1 MYNDFFGFSVKPFEL
16 TPDPDFLYLSHEL
29 KEIIATLEYGIIQRR
44 GFILLVGN
52 PGTGKTTLI
61 NSLIDKSG
69 IDANF
74 AYIFNPALNFND
86 LMHTVLTEFDLASV
100 DEDLPKTKAM
110 HRLKAFIVEQFEK
123 NRNTVIIVD
132 EAQYL
137 DTKTLENL
145 RLLSNLETRKHKLI
159 QIIISGQPELENTL
173 SQKSLRQLAQRIG
186 LRCRTKP
193 LTEKEAYE
201 YIDHRLKVA
210 GYDGPQLFAN
220 KAKHLIWRYSEG
232 IPRIINIICDNSLLT
247 GYATNKNRINSLII
261 KDVIAD
267 LDKVPLS
274 DAEYPRDKS
283 EAAAKERY
291 QTPLDKSAEIREV
304 SPKISEKKDG
314 DSADVA
320 DKLRRELIR
329 KEESEPADKKKR
341 RFSAAWIAGIAGVA
355 IIINIFILY
364 LFFGSFKDFKTELS
378 SKLEA
383 MKDNMHNELGSIKD
397 EINKPPP
404 DINQQTD
411 KNAGSEIEAKQ
422 VETDTDSDAK
432 STIDNDLPKS
442 SFDVETVKEK
452 NSVVVKK
459 GDTLDQIIISVYGKN
474 DPIILDAILK
484 INPEI
489 KNPDIIFENQ
499 IIKLPQKVDLD

>member
-1 MYNDFFGFSVKPFEL
+1 
-16 TPDPDFLYLSHEL
+16 
-29 KEIIATLEYGIIQRR
+29 
-44 GFILLVGN
+44 
-52 PGTGKTTLI
+52 
-61 NSLIDKSG
+61 
-69 IDANF
+69 
-74 AYIFNPALNFND
+74 
-86 LMHTVLTEFDLASV
+86 
-100 DEDLPKTKAM
+100 
-110 HRLKAFIVEQFEK
+110 
-123 NRNTVIIVD
+123 
-132 EAQYL
+132 
-137 DTKTLENL
+137 
-145 RLLSNLETRKHKLI
+145 
-159 QIIISGQPELENTL
+159 
-173 SQKSLRQLAQRIG
+173 
-186 LRCRTKP
+186 
-193 LTEKEAYE
+193 
-201 YIDHRLKVA
+201 
-210 GYDGPQLFAN
+210 
-220 KAKHLIWRYSEG
+220 
-232 IPRIINIICDNSLLT
+232 
-247 GYATNKNRINSLII
+247 
-261 KDVIAD
+261 
-267 LDKVPLS
+267 VPLGDS
-274 DAEYPRDKS
+274 GYPRDKS

-304 SPKISEKKDG
+304 SPKISEKKDE

-329 KEESEPADKKKR
+329 KEESEPAAKKKKR
-341 RFSAAWIAGIAGVA
+341 HSAAWIAGIAGVA

-383 MKDNMHNELGSIKD
+383 MKDNMHNELGSIKN

-411 KNAGSEIEAKQ
+411 KNAGSEIDAKQ
-422 VETDTDSDAK
+422 VESDTDSNAK

-489 KNPDIIFENQ
+489 KNPDLIFENQ
-499 IIKLPQKVDLD
+499 IIKLPPKVDLD

>member
-1 MYNDFFGFSVKPFEL
+1 MYNNFFGFSVKPFEL
-16 TPDPDFLYLSHEL
+16 TPDPDFLYLSSEL

-44 GFILLVGN
+44 GFILLVGK

-86 LMHTVLTEFDLASV
+86 LMHTLLTEFDLASV
-100 DEDLPKTKAM
+100 DEDLSKTKAM
-110 HRLKAFIVEQFEK
+110 HRLNTFVIEQFEK
-123 NRNTVIIVD
+123 DRNTVIIVD

-193 LTEKEAYE
+193 LTEKDAYE

-210 GYDGPQLFAN
+210 GYNGPPLFAN

-232 IPRIINIICDNSLLT
+232 VPRIINIICDNSLLT
-247 GYATNKNRINSLII
+247 GYATNKNRIDSMII

-267 LDKVPLS
+267 LDKVSLGTA
-274 DAEYPRDKS
+274 DYPQDESKLTDKGTYQRTSDKS
-283 EAAAKERY
+283 
-291 QTPLDKSAEIREV
+291 DEIREV
-304 SPKISEKKDG
+304 SPKISEKKDE
-314 DSADVA
+314 DRADVV
-320 DKLRRELIR
+320 DQLRKEFIR
-329 KEESEPADKKKR
+329 KEESGPAEKKER
-341 RFSAAWIAGIAGVA
+341 RFSAAWIAGIAGVV
-355 IIINIFILY
+355 IIVNIFILY
-364 LFFGSFKDFKTELS
+364 LLFGSFKDFKTELS

-383 MKDNMHNELGSIKD
+383 MKDNMQDELGSIKTK
-397 EINKPPP
+397 INTAP
-404 DINQQTD
+404 TD
-411 KNAGSEIEAKQ
+411 MKQPTNKNVRSEIEAK
-422 VETDTDSDAK
+422 EIGSGTDSNATSTNDVPVK
-432 STIDNDLPKS
+432 SV
-442 SFDVETVKEK
+442 DVEIAEEK
-452 NSVVVKK
+452 ISVVVKK
-459 GDTLDQIIISVYGKN
+459 GDTLDQIIISVYGKS

-489 KNPDIIFENQ
+489 KNPDLIFENQ
-499 IIKLPQKVDLD
+499 IIKLPQNLDSD